1 MLGLTK
7 KQVVMLLVLVS
18 GTFITILNQTLVTP
32 ALPSIMSDLSIDA
45 SSAQWLTTA
54 FTLVNAIMIPITAYL
69 TDRFSTKALFIVA
82 MVAFIVGSLLAAWGP
97 NFAILLAGRMIQA
110 CGAGVL
116 MPMVMTVMLL
126 TFPVDRRGFAMGL
139 FGIIISFAPAIGP
152 TIAGLIIDNADWHTL
167 FFIVA
172 ALAAIDIVFAILT
185 LHKGREGD
193 EETPKLDKLSVVLS
207 TLGFGAVLY
216 GFGAI
221 GSYGISVMPFI
232 PVVIG
237 VVILVFFFRRQLQ
250 LENPMLQVRILS
262 NRRFMASV
270 IIGMIV
276 NAAIMANGVLIP
288 IYVQDLCGQS
298 ATTSAIVMLPGAVVM
313 GVMGIVAGRLFDKHG
328 PRVMGIVGT
337 VLLTATTVALSVLTT
352 STSMLYLSIIVC
364 LRSFAMSLIN
374 MPIGTWGLNA
384 LDNKVL
390 NHGNAVSNTL
400 RQVSGSLGTALVI
413 SVYSMVAASG
423 TADLGQTE
431 ADMLGINV
439 AFLVQAFICLA
450 ATVLVVVMVK
460 DKATDVAQA
469 DPSGERRSI
478 LTSLM
483 KTDLYLLPANAT
495 VADAVNV
502 FIEKGVSAVPLVDEN
517 MMVRGIISDGDV
529 IRALSRRGKT
539 YLDPIA
545 MIAASEQDDPDFE
558 HKLDSVMDMPASSI
572 ATLGV
577 ISIDEHASFDE
588 LCRVIGENH
597 LKKVPVLSD
606 GRIVGVINRSD
617 ITLYAMK
624 IYMERRA
631 SDISPA
637 VV

>member
-1 MLGLTK
+1 
-7 KQVVMLLVLVS
+7 MLLVLVS

-32 ALPSIMSDLSIDA
+32 ALPSIMNDLSIDA

-69 TDRFSTKALFIVA
+69 TDRFSTKSLFIVA
-82 MVAFIVGSLLAAWGP
+82 MIAFIIGSLLAAWGP
-97 NFAILLAGRMIQA
+97 NFATLLGGRMIQA

-152 TIAGLIIDNADWHTL
+152 TIAGIIIDNADWHTL
-167 FFIVA
+167 FYIVA
-172 ALAAIDIVFAILT
+172 GLAAIDIVFAIFT
-185 LHKGREGD
+185 LHRGREGD
-193 EETPKLDKLSVVLS
+193 QATPTLDKPSVILS

-221 GSYGISVMPFI
+221 GSYGLSVMPFI
-232 PVVIG
+232 PIVLGII
-237 VVILVFFFRRQLQ
+237 ILVFFFRRQMH
-250 LENPMLQVRILS
+250 LENPMLRVGILK

-270 IIGMIV
+270 VIGMIV

-288 IYVQDLCGQS
+288 IYVQDLCGLT

-313 GVMGIVAGRLFDKHG
+313 GIMGIVAGRFFDKHG
-328 PRVMGIVGT
+328 PRIMGIVGT
-337 VLLTATTVALSVLTT
+337 ALLTATTVALSILTT
-352 STSMLYLSIIVC
+352 STSMLYLSIIIC
-364 LRSFAMSLIN
+364 LRSFALSLIN
-374 MPIGTWGLNA
+374 MPISTWGLNA

-390 NHGNAVSNTL
+390 NHGNALSNTL
-400 RQVSGSLGTALVI
+400 RQVAGSLGTALVI
-413 SVYSMVAASG
+413 SVYSMVAAYNG
-423 TADLGQTE
+423 AELGETQ
-431 ADMLGINV
+431 ASMIGINV
-439 AFLVQAFICLA
+439 AFAVQAVICLA
-450 ATVLVVVMVK
+450 AMIVVIVMVK

-478 LTSLM
+478 LASLM
-483 KTDLYLLPANAT
+483 KTDLYLLPATAT

-502 FIEKGVSAVPLVDEN
+502 FIEKGVSAVPLVDED

-588 LCRVIGENH
+588 LCRVMGENH

-631 SDISPA
+631 NDIAPA